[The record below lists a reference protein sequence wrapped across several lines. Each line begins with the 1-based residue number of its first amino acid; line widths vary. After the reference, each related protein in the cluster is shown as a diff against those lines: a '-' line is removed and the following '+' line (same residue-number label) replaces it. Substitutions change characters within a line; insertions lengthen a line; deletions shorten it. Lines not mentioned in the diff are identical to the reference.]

1 MMNSW
6 TNEDIEAIMVQLNN
20 QNFPFKKYEFSMLGA
35 GMKLLGAGASSN
47 VYEAVTKGKHIKE
60 FAIKVIGF
68 GNKHVDS
75 EAFRESVE
83 AQTNLGYSVNNIV
96 KIHDSIELRVWIS
109 GEHQVEKVEIVDP
122 YDETKPDGNFLHL
135 QFILMEKISPVL
147 VSHRF
152 SHKLIPSKLQDY
164 DENEIMK
171 MAYEIGM
178 AIDKAHK
185 NNLIHRDIKLE
196 NIFYDTKESHYKLG
210 DFGIARTTDDGMA
223 STVAFTKGYG
233 APEVVGT
240 LDDKYDYTADIYSF
254 GMMLYVLLNEMRF
267 PESNDYHP
275 TVFQYIQGYVPP
287 RPINGSEEFIRIVL
301 KMLSFDPDD
310 RYQSMEE
317 VLNEF
322 DKLKFGHRIKY
333 QKEHKSTALVIG
345 TVFALIGAAI
355 WKMSFVPDLQV
366 MFSAWGYIF
375 CSLCIAQTLFYMM
388 KKKTG
393 IISKAIFGVG
403 MYLMIST
410 GFTWWKLI
418 LLFVLTICHYWPGI
432 IGGSAL
438 VANVTNLIMNMN
450 DYSVAEFLDYRWMA
464 VLLVSLS
471 LVLLCL
477 HSLLGERDEKII
489 KTYFGKNM
497 FWIIVTLYYAMLI
510 VIPSCVNM
518 SNEMS
523 INLYEKILGTDTVLW
538 IMSWN
543 PRMVGICGV
552 VFCVVWMVREWF
564 LIFIEKRQE
573 NKLQEEQYYH

>member
-20 QNFPFKKYEFSMLGA
+20 QNLPFKKYEFSMLGE
-35 GMKLLGAGASSN
+35 GMYLLGSGASAN
-47 VYEAVTKGKHIKE
+47 VYEAVAKGKNAKE

-75 EAFRESVE
+75 ASFRGSVE
-83 AQTNLGYSVNNIV
+83 AQTNLGYSLNNIV
-96 KIHDSIELRVWIS
+96 KIHDSIELRVWIT
-109 GEHQVEKVEIVDP
+109 GDHQVDKVATVDP
-122 YDETKPDGNFLHL
+122 YDETKPEGNFLHL
-135 QFILMEKISPVL
+135 QFILMEKISPIL

-152 SHKLIPSKLQDY
+152 VHKLIPSKLQYY

-171 MAYEIGM
+171 LAYEIGL

-196 NIFYDTKESHYKLG
+196 NIFYDVKGQHYKLG

-275 TVFQYIQGYVPP
+275 TVFQYFQGYVPP
-287 RPINGSEEFIRIVL
+287 EPINGSEDFVRIVL

-322 DKLKFGHRIKY
+322 DKLKFGHRAKY

-345 TVFALIGAAI
+345 TVFALIGATI
-355 WKMSFVPDLQV
+355 WKMSFMPNLQV
-366 MFSAWGYIF
+366 LFNIWEYIF
-375 CSLCIAQTLFYMM
+375 CALCIGQTLFHMM

-393 IISKAIFGVG
+393 MIGTAIFCVG
-403 MYLMIST
+403 MYLMLST

-418 LLFVLTICHYWPGI
+418 LLLVLSFCNYWSGI

-438 VANVTNLIMNMN
+438 VVNTVCWIMNAN
-450 DYSVAEFLDYRWMA
+450 DYLVTEFLDYRWMA

-471 LVLLCL
+471 LVLLFL

-489 KTYFGKNM
+489 KTYFRKNM
-497 FWIIVTLYYAMLI
+497 FWIVVTIYYALLI
-510 VIPSCVNM
+510 IIPSCVNM

-523 INLYEKILGTDTVLW
+523 INLYEKILGTDAMMW

-543 PRMVGICGV
+543 PFMVGIWGV
-552 VFCVVWMVREWF
+552 AFCIVWMAREWF

-573 NKLQEEQYYH
+573 KKLQEESYY

>member
-1 MMNSW
+1 MMNLW

-20 QNFPFKKYEFSMLGA
+20 QNLPFKKYEFSSLGK
-35 GMKLLGAGASSN
+35 GMNLLGSGASAN
-47 VYEAVTKGKHIKE
+47 VYEAVSKGKKIKE

-68 GNKHVDS
+68 GSKHVDS
-75 EAFRESVE
+75 DAFRSAVD
-83 AQTNLGYSVNNIV
+83 AQTNLGYSSTNNVV
-96 KIHDSIELRVWIS
+96 KIHDSIELRVWIK
-109 GEHQVEKVEIVDP
+109 GEHDVEKVEKIDP
-122 YDETKPDGNFLHL
+122 YEETKPEGNFLHL
-135 QFILMEKISPVL
+135 QFILMEKIMPVL
-147 VSHRF
+147 TSYRLN
-152 SHKLIPSKLQDY
+152 HKLIPGKLQ
-164 DENEIMK
+164 EFNEKEIMK
-171 MAYEIGM
+171 LAYEIGI

-196 NIFYDTKESHYKLG
+196 NIFYDAKLQQYKLG

-254 GMMLYVLLNEMRF
+254 GMLLYVLLNEMRF

-287 RPINGSEEFIRIVL
+287 EPLNGSDEFVKIVL
-301 KMLSFDPDD
+301 RMLSFDPDD

-317 VLNEF
+317 ILNEF

-333 QKEHKSTALVIG
+333 QKEHKSTALILG
-345 TVFALIGAAI
+345 TVFALIGASV
-355 WKMSFVPDLQV
+355 WKLSFMPNLQAT
-366 MFSAWGYIF
+366 FNAWNYIF
-375 CSLCIAQTLFYMM
+375 CILCIGQTIFRLT

-393 IISKAIFGVG
+393 IVSAAIFGVG

-410 GFTWWKLI
+410 GFAWWKL
-418 LLFVLTICHYWPGI
+418 LLLLVVTFGHYWSGI

-438 VANVTNLIMNMN
+438 VVNATYWIMNKN
-450 DYSVAEFLDYRWMA
+450 SFSVMEFIDYRWIA

-471 LVLLCL
+471 LVLLLL

-497 FWIIVTLYYAMLI
+497 FWIVVTLYYAMLI
-510 VIPSCVNM
+510 IIAYCVNM
-518 SNEMS
+518 SNGMS
-523 INLYEKILGTDTVLW
+523 VNLYEKILGTDTLQW
-538 IMSWN
+538 MLSWN
-543 PRMVGICGV
+543 PYRVGICGV
-552 VFCVVWMVREWF
+552 AFCLVWMMREWF
-564 LIFIEKRQE
+564 LIFIEKRLE
-573 NKLQEEQYYH
+573 KKLKEEQYY

>member
-20 QNFPFKKYEFSMLGA
+20 QNLPFKKYEFSSLGK
-35 GMKLLGAGASSN
+35 GMNLLGSGASAN
-47 VYEAVTKGKHIKE
+47 VYEAVSKGKKIKE

-68 GNKHVDS
+68 GSKHVDS
-75 EAFRESVE
+75 AAFRNAVD
-83 AQTNLGYSVNNIV
+83 AQTNLGYSSTNNV
-96 KIHDSIELRVWIS
+96 VTIHDSIELRVWIK
-109 GEHQVEKVEIVDP
+109 GEHYVEKVEEIDP
-122 YDETKPDGNFLHL
+122 YEEDKPEGSFLHL
-135 QFILMEKISPVL
+135 QFILMEKIMPVL
-147 VSHRF
+147 TSYRL
-152 SHKLIPSKLQDY
+152 SYKLIPSKLQ
-164 DENEIMK
+164 EFNEKEIMK
-171 MAYEIGM
+171 LAYDIGI

-196 NIFYDTKESHYKLG
+196 NIFYDAKLQQYKLG

-254 GMMLYVLLNEMRF
+254 GMLLYVLLNEMRF
-267 PESNDYHP
+267 PESTDYHP

-287 RPINGSEEFIRIVL
+287 EPLNGSDEFVDIVL
-301 KMLSFDPDD
+301 RMLSFDPDD

-322 DKLKFGHRIKY
+322 DKLKFGYRIKY
-333 QKEHKSTALVIG
+333 QKEHKSTALILG
-345 TVFALIGAAI
+345 TVFALIGASV
-355 WKMSFVPDLQV
+355 WKLSFMPNLQAT
-366 MFSAWGYIF
+366 FNAWGYIF
-375 CSLCIAQTLFYMM
+375 CILCIGQTIFHLM
-388 KKKTG
+388 KKKAG
-393 IISKAIFGVG
+393 IVSTAIFGVG

-410 GFTWWKLI
+410 GFTWWKLL
-418 LLFVLTICHYWPGI
+418 LLFVMPFGHYWSGI

-438 VANVTNLIMNMN
+438 VVNVTYWIMHKNSL
-450 DYSVAEFLDYRWMA
+450 SVMIFSDYRWIA

-471 LVLLCL
+471 LVLLLL

-497 FWIIVTLYYAMLI
+497 FWIVVTLYYAMLI
-510 VIPSCVNM
+510 IIPSCVNM
-518 SNEMS
+518 ANETS
-523 INLYEKILGTDTVLW
+523 INLYEKILGTDTLLW
-538 IMSWN
+538 FLSWN
-543 PRMVGICGV
+543 PYMVGICGV
-552 VFCVVWMVREWF
+552 AFCVVWMVREWF

-573 NKLQEEQYYH
+573 KKLKEEQYY